1 MKRTTL
7 MATALLGALCL
18 TTSAWAG
25 GNSCS
30 DKSEGASTAAGAHC
44 TVSKGVSTASTKG
57 HCAAGASMAGGK
69 CTFGANTAVFSY
81 AVNAH
86 CEACVD
92 KIQSAALSQKGVQC
106 AKVDLDSKTAYI
118 AGDKKMDQRAVT
130 KAIKDAGFTCQLKQS
145 GPKAR
150 AELTKLMTADMSAP
164 ASPKKS

>member
-1 MKRTTL
+1 MKRSTL

-30 DKSEGASTAAGAHC
+30 GKSEGASAGSHC
-44 TVSKGVSTASTKG
+44 TYKGATS
-57 HCAAGASMAGGK
+57 ASMAGGK

-86 CEACVD
+86 CSACVD

-150 AELTKLMTADMSAP
+150 AELTKLMAADNTTTAA
-164 ASPKKS
+164 PKKS

>member
-1 MKRTTL
+1 MKRSAL

-25 GNSCS
+25 GNACS
-30 DKSEGASTAAGAHC
+30 SKDQGASAGSHC
-44 TVSKGVSTASTKG
+44 TYKGAATASSD

-86 CEACVD
+86 CGACVE
-92 KIQSAALSQKGVQC
+92 KIQSAALAQKGVLC

-130 KAIKDAGFTCQLKQS
+130 KAIKDAGFTCSLKQS

-150 AELTKLMTADMSAP
+150 AELTKLMAADMNAP

>member
-1 MKRTTL
+1 MKRSTL

-25 GNSCS
+25 GNACS
-30 DKSEGASTAAGAHC
+30 GKSEGASTAAGSHC
-44 TVSKGVSTASTKG
+44 SYKGAQTASKD
-57 HCAAGASMAGGK
+57 HCAAGASMAGAK

-150 AELTKLMTADMSAP
+150 AELTKLMTADTNAP
-164 ASPKKS
+164 AAPKKS